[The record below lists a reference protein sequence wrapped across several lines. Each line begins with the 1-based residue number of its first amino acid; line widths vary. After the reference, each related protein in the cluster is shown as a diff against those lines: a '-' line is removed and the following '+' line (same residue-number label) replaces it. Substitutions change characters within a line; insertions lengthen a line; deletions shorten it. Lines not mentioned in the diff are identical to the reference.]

1 MHIMDKAEK
10 MSEQHGDKTDIKS
23 VVKKK
28 KKQWLRNSSQCTSF
42 CVLFFPP
49 RLQPLNDA

>member
-1 MHIMDKAEK
+1 MDKAEK

-28 KKQWLRNSSQCTSF
+28 KKKT
-42 CVLFFPP
+42 V
-49 RLQPLNDA
+49 AKK

>member
-1 MHIMDKAEK
+1 MDKAEK

-28 KKQWLRNSSQCTSF
+28 KKT
-42 CVLFFPP
+42 V
-49 RLQPLNDA
+49 AKK

>member
-1 MHIMDKAEK
+1 MDKAEK

-28 KKQWLRNSSQCTSF
+28 KKNSG
-42 CVLFFPP
+42 
-49 RLQPLNDA
+49 